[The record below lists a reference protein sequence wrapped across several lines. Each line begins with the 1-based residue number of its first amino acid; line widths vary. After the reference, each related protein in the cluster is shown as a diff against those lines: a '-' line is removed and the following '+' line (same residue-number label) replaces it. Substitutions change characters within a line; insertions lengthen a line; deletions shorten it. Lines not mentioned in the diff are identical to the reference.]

1 MFSKLTQKQVQMVT
15 AFALGVLTVIIITAI
30 LR

>member
-1 MFSKLTQKQVQMVT
+1 MDQLTSRQKQMIG
-15 AFALGVLTVIIITAI
+15 AFALGVLTVIVFIA